1 MRLHILSDLHV
12 EFGSVEVPPTNAD
25 VVIVA
30 GDVHV
35 GREGLS
41 WLHKSFPDQQ
51 VVYVLG
57 NHEFYR
63 QAIPALTEKLK
74 TESGGSHIHVLE
86 NGRVDIGGV
95 TFLGCTLWTDFKLT
109 GDVLEAQ
116 AVAEE
121 TMNDFKLIRV
131 SPDYRRLRARDTARY
146 HAASLAWLGDALDLT
161 DRARTVIVTHHAPS
175 PRSIPP
181 YHVGSALNSAF
192 VSDMDSVVAASGVP
206 LWIHGHTHH
215 CVDYS
220 IGGTRVV
227 SNQRG
232 YPNGPAAGFVPDLL
246 IEV

>member
-12 EFGSVEVPPTNAD
+12 EFGSFEVPPTDAD

-35 GREGLS
+35 GCEGLS
-41 WLHKSFPDQQ
+41 WLRKSFPDKQ

-63 QAIPALTEKLK
+63 QAIPALTETLQR
-74 TESGGSHIHVLE
+74 ESKGSHIHVLE
-86 NGRVDIGGV
+86 NGRVDLGGV

-116 AVAEE
+116 AAAEDG
-121 TMNDFKLIRV
+121 MSDFRLIRV
-131 SPDYRRLRARDTARY
+131 SPEYRRLRARDTARY
-146 HAASLAWLGDALDLT
+146 HAASLAWLKTALGQSNP
-161 DRARTVIVTHHAPS
+161 ARTVVVTHHAPS
-175 PRSIPP
+175 CRSIPP
-181 YHVGSALNSAF
+181 YHLGSALNAAF
-192 VSDMDSVVAASGVP
+192 VSDLDSIVAASGVP

-215 CVDYS
+215 CVDYT
-220 IGGTRVV
+220 IAETRVI

-232 YPNGPAAGFVPDLL
+232 YPDGPATGFVPDLL